1 MKNVLLGSAA
11 AAALMIAPAVAGP
24 VAVTVGGY
32 HNTLFYGSQDF
43 DSNSDA
49 SSMNIDQD
57 AEIIVKG
64 KAKLDSGIEVG
75 LQVQFESAS
84 QNTGAKLAED
94 NNGDYS
100 LTYKEDDQVD
110 EHYIYVKGNFGKFV
124 IGSEN
129 SAARMLEAGHDKY
142 LGYSQ
147 IEDNLLAGLKVGY
160 TQAVHTK
167 LTGDSPKVTYVSPK
181 FSGLQVGYSMTPSTS
196 NSGGDDFG
204 VEDDLPG
211 TSYGV
216 RYKGKVGPA
225 KVAVSV
231 GSESVDNA
239 AGASKEDSSTRLQV
253 SMNGF
258 KFSYNELE
266 RDTGYGAATSDTYN
280 NTALSYKVS
289 KKLVVG
295 LDMQTDEDDAGDTTY
310 EHTRIGGSYKLGS
323 GVKVTFSNLEAEKG
337 DEDSSYTAVGLL
349 LKF

>member
-24 VAVTVGGY
+24 VAITVGGY
-32 HNTLFYGSQDF
+32 HNTMFYGSQDF

-75 LQVQFESAS
+75 LQVQFESA
-84 QNTGAKLAED
+84 QN
-94 NNGDYS
+94 S
-100 LTYKEDDQVD
+100 DQVD
-110 EHYIYVKGNFGKFV
+110 EHYIYVKGDFGKV
-124 IGSEN
+124 TIGSEN

-147 IEDNLLAGLKVGY
+147 IEDNFLAGLGVGY

-167 LTGDSPKVTYVSPK
+167 LTGDAPKLTYVSPK
-181 FSGLQVGYSMTPSTS
+181 FGGLQVGYSMTPSIENTK
-196 NSGGDDFG
+196 GDDFG

-239 AGASKEDSSTRLQV
+239 AGDSKEDSSTRLQV
-253 SMNGF
+253 SMNGV
-258 KFSYNELE
+258 KFSYNDLE
-266 RDTGYGAATSDTYN
+266 RDTGYGAATSDTHN
-280 NTALSYKVS
+280 NIALSYKVS

-310 EHTRIGGSYKLGS
+310 EHSRIGGTYKLGS
-323 GVKVTFSNLEAEKG
+323 GVKLTFSTNTAEETDSG
-337 DEDSSYTAVGLL
+337 TTEESSYTAVGLL
-349 LKF
+349 MKF